1 MQGTKKYCIF
11 FHIQV
16 ISRMKLLHTADWHLG
31 KRLDHFSRLEE
42 QKAVMDEI
50 CEIADREEVDAVL
63 IAGDLFDHIN
73 PSIEAIE
80 LFYHTLKKLANEGKR
95 PVIGIAGNHDSP
107 DRVEAPDPLA
117 RECGII
123 LAGYPNSNVH
133 PFRLESG
140 LSVTKSEPGFLE
152 LQLPQ
157 NKGLLRLLLTPYANE
172 IRLKRFLGHDDP
184 EENMRTTLQET
195 WADLAE
201 KHCDDN
207 GVNILM
213 THLFVVNKPGDT
225 IPEPEDEKSILT
237 VGGAQEIYAGNFPEK
252 IQYVALGHLHRPH
265 FVTQKPY
272 PIAYSGSPLAY
283 SMSEAGQEKSVNILE
298 VEPGKSVSVRSVNLS
313 KGKKLMRK
321 KFEKIDEAVSWLEN
335 HPEALV
341 ELTIVSDHFLTSEDR
356 KKLYNAHDGIVTII
370 PEIKNKI
377 TEEYDKLDIDLQKD
391 IKDLFVDYFQY
402 RHNQV
407 PNDRIMNLLQ
417 EVLAEDDERN

>member
-1 MQGTKKYCIF
+1 
-11 FHIQV
+11 
-16 ISRMKLLHTADWHLG
+16 
-31 KRLDHFSRLEE
+31 
-42 QKAVMDEI
+42 
-50 CEIADREEVDAVL
+50 
-63 IAGDLFDHIN
+63 
-73 PSIEAIE
+73 
-80 LFYHTLKKLANEGKR
+80 
-95 PVIGIAGNHDSP
+95 
-107 DRVEAPDPLA
+107 
-117 RECGII
+117 
-123 LAGYPNSNVH
+123 
-133 PFRLESG
+133 
-140 LSVTKSEPGFLE
+140 
-152 LQLPQ
+152 
-157 NKGLLRLLLTPYANE
+157 
-172 IRLKRFLGHDDP
+172 
-184 EENMRTTLQET
+184 
-195 WADLAE
+195 
-201 KHCDDN
+201 
-207 GVNILM
+207 
-213 THLFVVNKPGDT
+213 
-225 IPEPEDEKSILT
+225 
-237 VGGAQEIYAGNFPEK
+237 
-252 IQYVALGHLHRPH
+252 YVALGHLHRPH

-321 KFEKIDEAVSWLEN
+321 KFEQIDEAVSWLEN